1 MMHALQEANLAK
13 LFEEMVVVH
22 PKITIQELNTV
33 YKQFENAAIKKY
45 DTADIHLLRTSLIEF
60 PQFQKL
66 IYHFI
71 PHLLKQSEHVD
82 SILMLFFKRGDR
94 KDKQVMNF
102 EEFISI
108 LELLWRGSLFDHF
121 TAYFFLFFTKEDS
134 IAQEN
139 FKYLINLLY
148 RFTFTGDTSE
158 DEFWYRLD
166 ILVDVIFNS
175 LRGPHDSYTYD
186 ELIEMFKGS
195 DFLVSFW
202 QQLYRD

>member
-1 MMHALQEANLAK
+1 M
-13 LFEEMVVVH
+13 FE
-22 PKITIQELNTV
+22 KIVIFCFN
-33 YKQFENAAIKKY
+33 
-45 DTADIHLLRTSLIEF
+45 
-60 PQFQKL
+60 
-66 IYHFI
+66 FI
-71 PHLLKQSEHVD
+71 VML
-82 SILMLFFKRGDR
+82 ILMLLFKRGDR

-121 TAYFFLFFTKEDS
+121 TAYFCLFFTKEDS

-195 DFLVSFW
+195 DFLESFW